1 MLNHPFSATTSSSAA
16 TSACSGTTVT
26 LSSSSACLGVSA
38 TYGISTYDL
47 LQQNGLPSLC
57 YKFPTSGS
65 LCIPETYTC
74 ETYVVKA
81 NDTCNSIMGE
91 YGIIFSQIVG
101 WNPPL
106 GPACGNI
113 ASYVGFAI
121 CVSVPGGAWVNPSPS
136 AVTTTTT
143 AGFSTWSSLTA
154 ATLLPTAF
162 DYTAN
167 ASAYNLTSP
176 APPAPYANGTRLDC
190 TLYATA
196 PVLTN
201 SSSNATTLVCQDVAD
216 LYGIALA
223 DLVGW
228 NPSLNASDPCT
239 MAEDTQYCVQLVQNT
254 ADNITSACVG
264 WDTAPAGYDCI
275 DFVSLFG
282 LDLAEFIAWNLG
294 VGDNCTNF
302 TTGTS
307 YCTSVAHYRQ
317 AGIVSTCNL
326 YVMPNYTNCK
336 SPSLS
341 P

>member
-1 MLNHPFSATTSSSAA
+1 
-16 TSACSGTTVT
+16 
-26 LSSSSACLGVSA
+26 
-38 TYGISTYDL
+38 
-47 LQQNGLPSLC
+47 
-57 YKFPTSGS
+57 
-65 LCIPETYTC
+65 
-74 ETYVVKA
+74 
-81 NDTCNSIMGE
+81 MGE

-176 APPAPYANGTRLDC
+176 ALPAPYANGTRLDC

-201 SSSNATTLVCQDVAD
+201 SSSNATTLACQDVAD

-294 VGDNCTNF
+294 VGDDCTNF

-307 YCTSVAHYRQ
+307 YCTSVAHFRQ

-326 YVMPNYTNCK
+326 YVMPNDTNCK
-336 SPSLS
+336 FNLRSIPRDVHLPSRFGQLTFASPQLQGSTTHARSLKPRTASVTPASS
-341 P
+341 PGIPPWEMTVSSMGRQPPPPVFHSLTVDIVCG